1 MALTVIDQLRKVK
14 LNHVYAYLYW
24 ALIVFW
30 AICPINWP
38 IILLYALTAQQWS
51 LYIPFSNMLIWLSNG
66 LKLFINLAFDEEF
79 RRVFKNT
86 FYIAFRKPRIMVSSS
101 YGIASTAVKFTKR
114 NNN

>member
-30 AICPINWP
+30 PNKLANNF
-38 IILLYALTAQQWS
+38 LLYALTAQQWS